1 MQFSEERKWQRNE
14 VTNWKLELFEYLR
27 SPPFFSMKRQMLQ
40 KAGPPG
46 VKKPLPWQKPNIL
59 QWLNALAKAPNYV

>member
-27 SPPFFSMKRQMLQ
+27 SSPFVMELFEAIG
-40 KAGPPG
+40 AGPQIEKFKG
-46 VKKPLPWQKPNIL
+46 QL
-59 QWLNALAKAPNYV
+59 ADLAKRGTEGA